1 MRRSA
6 AIAALACALL
16 ASACAGAGASGDVAS
31 AAGAC
36 NRGASHVEVEDTGTV
51 TRVLGVRRGASGSHE
66 GFIVAFSRERAKVES
81 NIDITGYIPLRS
93 GDTVRLRGQFE
104 CNDGVIHW
112 THRDPRM
119 RHEPGYVEVNGK
131 RYQ

>member
-6 AIAALACALL
+6 IAVLACALL
-16 ASACAGAGASGDVAS
+16 TSACSGAGTSGNVAS
-31 AAGAC
+31 APAAC
-36 NRGASHVEVEDTGTV
+36 NRGMSHVEVEDTGTV
-51 TRVLGVRRGASGSHE
+51 TRVLGVRRGPSGSHE
-66 GFIVAFSRERAKVES
+66 GFVLAFGRERATVED

-93 GDTVRLRGQFE
+93 GDTVRLLGQFE